1 MKCGKLKCKVIT
13 DSKFLVNLGFIRDK
27 AHDNCHADGKIECS
41 VFILH
46 LAVRR
51 LLINSH
57 LYRCYILAAET
68 ENDL

>member
-1 MKCGKLKCKVIT
+1 MKCGKLKRKEIT
-13 DSKFLVNLGFIRDK
+13 DSKFLVNVGFICDK

-46 LAVRR
+46 LAGCR
-51 LLINSH
+51 LLINSNV
-57 LYRCYILAAET
+57 YRCYILAAGT